1 MLVELMVN
9 SSENNT
15 IQKNLSIVANKNCVL
30 KKAMSIMEIE
40 LELNVGSELD
50 FNKINYIHIPK
61 FSSYYFITDV
71 TIFVGY
77 VYRIRCYKDV
87 LQTYASDILNLRV
100 VTDKVQSKS
109 NANMFI
115 DDNSFILENRI
126 VNQIYNFPSGFNNSG
141 EFILI
146 TVGG

>member
-61 FSSYYFITDV
+61 FNSYYFITDV

-100 VTDKVQSKS
+100 GTDKVQSKS

>member
-1 MLVELMVN
+1 MLVELMIN

-15 IQKNLSIVANKNCVL
+15 IQKNLSIVANKNCIL
-30 KKAMSIMEIE
+30 KKATSIMEIE
-40 LELNVGSELD
+40 LELNVGTELD

-61 FSSYYFITDV
+61 FNAYYFITDV

-77 VYRIRCYKDV
+77 VYRISCYKDV

>member
-50 FNKINYIHIPK
+50 FNKINYIHILK
-61 FSSYYFITDV
+61 FNSYYFITDV